1 MGKINDLKD
10 QALATLRG
18 KWGSFVGLTF
28 IYILLYVLASSLSQ
42 YGVLFQG
49 SMFTTLAII
58 FTVIGAIITILF
70 VPMQYGYY
78 IAHLNSSRQDLPAEI
93 GDLFC
98 GYKRFGDVF
107 VTMLLQFLAILAA
120 LLPYF
125 IFSVVMI
132 RLHLFENHPFVSF
145 IGACLLM
152 IPGLIL
158 GLAYTMVPFI
168 LHDHPEINPIGVLT
182 ESRMMMKGHKWELFL
197 LLLSFIGW
205 LLLCIPTL
213 GIGMLWLA
221 PYMQMTIT
229 KYYEQL
235 RTESEGVGE
244 EEDVPTQEEMPKQEE
259 VAPAEESAPA
269 EEPVPEAEDPA
280 EITE

>member
-1 MGKINDLKD
+1 MGKINDLKE
-10 QALATLRG
+10 QALATLKG

-28 IYILLYVLASSLSQ
+28 LYILLYVLASSLTQ
-42 YGVLFQG
+42 FGTIFAG
-49 SMFTTLAII
+49 SSFTTLAIV
-58 FTVIGAIITILF
+58 FTIIGAIVTILF

-78 IAHLNSSRQDLPAEI
+78 IAHLNSSRQDLPADI

-98 GYKRFGDVF
+98 GYKRFVDVF
-107 VTMLLQFLAILAA
+107 VTLLLQFLAIFVAM
-120 LLPYF
+120 LPF
-125 IFSVVMI
+125 IIFYVVMI
-132 RLHLFENHPFVSF
+132 TKGLFLTHTFLYS
-145 IGACLLM
+145 IIALLLM

-168 LHDHPEINPIGVLT
+168 LHDHPELHPAGVLA
-182 ESRMMMKGHKWELFL
+182 ESRMMMRGHKWELFL
-197 LLLSFIGW
+197 LLLSFFGW
-205 LLLCIPTL
+205 MLLAVVTF

-244 EEDVPTQEEMPKQEE
+244 EE
-259 VAPAEESAPA
+259 APLLEG
-269 EEPVPEAEDPA
+269 EAVDRD
-280 EITE
+280 EIGRGDE